1 MDCLSVRLH
10 FNYTDGRYLAAHEIL
25 QRYCDVSKFP
35 KSKKILAT
43 PSRLGVARPCLR
55 AVLGSKFAHL
65 NITIADVSFFKNEWV
80 VQEIQKQGWICVDW
94 SIPTLLFI
102 TYLMY
107 GMREQPYI
115 TYMMYR
121 KRAARIFDPRRQ
133 PEKSQKSCKRNT
145 ANVLNGCDIGA
156 ILMVYLGRY
165 QDLRDEW
172 KNRQPTGEKEDIIDD
187 IVFEIELIKQIEIN
201 IDYILLLVKKFHDSH
216 CSDKEVLVTIQKAID
231 ASPEL
236 RSKKALIETFIAGIN
251 DVSDVMIE
259 WRTFVA
265 EEKERQLAT
274 IIEEEKL
281 KPEETRQFI
290 ESAFRDGMVKT
301 TGTDIDKLMP
311 PISRFGGGNRAEKK
325 KTVIEKLLGFF
336 ERFFGI

>member
-1 MDCLSVRLH
+1 MRGYKDYYYG
-10 FNYTDGRYLAAHEIL
+10 YTEKDGTHKPGYVDLMEDLLA
-25 QRYCDVSKFP
+25 KFP
-35 KSKKILAT
+35 LT
-43 PSRLGVARPCLR
+43 EER
-55 AVLGSKFAHL
+55 
-65 NITIADVSFFKNEWV
+65 ITGEQN
-80 VQEIQKQGWICVDW
+80 QKDFIM
-94 SIPTLLFI
+94 LF
-102 TYLMY
+102 
-107 GMREQPYI
+107 
-115 TYMMYR
+115 
-121 KRAARIFDPRRQ
+121 
-133 PEKSQKSCKRNT
+133 
-145 ANVLNGCDIGA
+145 GA
-156 ILMVYLGRY
+156 ILRMRNLLSSFDEFAGMELISERDLQDYLGRY

-259 WRTFVA
+259 WRSFVA
-265 EEKERQLAT
+265 EEKERQLAA

-290 ESAFRDGMVKT
+290 ESAFRDGAVKT

>member
-156 ILMVYLGRY
+156 ILMVY
-165 QDLRDEW
+165 
-172 KNRQPTGEKEDIIDD
+172 TCKEDSDMS
-187 IVFEIELIKQIEIN
+187 FSTSIKKVRLDVLMSQ
-201 IDYILLLVKKFHDSH
+201 
-216 CSDKEVLVTIQKAID
+216 KEFAEALGVSFSTVNRWENGKGLPTFKAMKAI
-231 ASPEL
+231 STL
-236 RSKKALIETFIAGIN
+236 S
-251 DVSDVMIE
+251 S
-259 WRTFVA
+259 
-265 EEKERQLAT
+265 
-274 IIEEEKL
+274 
-281 KPEETRQFI
+281 
-290 ESAFRDGMVKT
+290 
-301 TGTDIDKLMP
+301 
-311 PISRFGGGNRAEKK
+311 
-325 KTVIEKLLGFF
+325 
-336 ERFFGI
+336 